1 MTKYNGWT
9 NYATWRINLEI
20 FDGFDITH
28 SGWGKLDIVD
38 LMDASKDYVEEL
50 LDMDSKGL
58 AVDYA
63 RAFVSD
69 VNWHEIAVAL
79 REYAGID
86 DKWFHVV
93 GIDENDGNATILEQ
107 FTNSGEAR
115 QWMLRYVAK
124 ENAGN
129 WKHIE
134 VLDTRDEC
142 AETMF
147 RWEAVETIV
156 VEV

>member
-1 MTKYNGWT
+1 MTQYNGWT
-9 NYATWRINLEI
+9 NYATWRVNLEI
-20 FDGFDITH
+20 FDGFDIEEI
-28 SGWGKLDIVD
+28 GWHKLDIYD
-38 LMDASKDYVEEL
+38 LAQSLKEHANDTLEMEGKEGIVL
-50 LDMDSKGL
+50 
-58 AVDYA
+58 DYA
-63 RAFVSD
+63 RAFVSE

-79 REYAGID
+79 REYACID
-86 DKWFHVV
+86 DRWFHVV

-115 QWMLRYVAK
+115 QWMLRYIAI

-142 AETMF
+142 AETLF
-147 RWEAVETIV
+147 RWESAELI
-156 VEV
+156 EG